1 VLKNDGMS
9 VLVAHAPIN
18 VDMEQCGIVGVRY
31 TSTLLPETC
40 MSSGLTTR
48 SCSSETGCSGS
59 VMERSR
65 SVGYQRCG
73 NTGEARGSAA
83 RRTKDFLRI
92 DLLSLVR
99 LPLRSLRPQTPVG
112 VDLRIPLGML
122 VPQKSLPGLLAG
134 ARGVRGREDGGV
146 DVVQLA
152 GHGVLCDLG
161 CDEMYFRWGV

>member
-99 LPLRSLRPQTPVG
+99 LPLR
-112 VDLRIPLGML
+112 PLGML